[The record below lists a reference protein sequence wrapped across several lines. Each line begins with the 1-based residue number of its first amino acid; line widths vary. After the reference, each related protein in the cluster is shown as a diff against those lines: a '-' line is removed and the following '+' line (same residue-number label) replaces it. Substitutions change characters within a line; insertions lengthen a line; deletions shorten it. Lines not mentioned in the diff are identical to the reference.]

1 MIDVVWNCRESEVL
15 RLGATASQRLEL
27 AVVLPRR
34 HWPSYYNFTYLGAEA
49 ATVQPPE
56 QRAASAGPHGL
67 GSICLED
74 GKEATMPHV
83 NTEKLIDKC

>member
-1 MIDVVWNCRESEVL
+1 M
-15 RLGATASQRLEL
+15 RLGATASQRLEV

-74 GKEATMPHV
+74 VEGSHDATCQYREA
-83 NTEKLIDKC
+83 NR